1 MNALQAADVSEFA
14 ESIGIDSIKLELELA
29 EFKSNAN
36 RYTTLPKDAME
47 AFRNWLRRSVECEHA
62 RLERARRL
70 QALPPISFEEFLAT
84 NIRAVAERQKERE
97 ANENEQLKLANADK
111 NG

>member
-1 MNALQAADVSEFA
+1 MAEFA
-14 ESIGIDSIKLELELA
+14 ASIGLDSKRLELELA
-29 EFKSNAN
+29 EFKNHAN
-36 RYTTLPKDAME
+36 RYTTLPKDAMA
-47 AFRNWLRRSVECEHA
+47 AFRTWLYRSVECEHA
-62 RLERARRL
+62 KLERSRRP

-97 ANENEQLKLANADK
+97 ANKNEQLKLVNADE